1 LRLLHILNH
10 TARLNGNV
18 HAAIDLACAQGA
30 LGHKVVVCSGLGDFE
45 DVLARAGVETY
56 TVDHRVGR
64 SVPASVLR
72 FGRFCKSWKPDV
84 INAHMVTAAL
94 IALPAAKLLRIP
106 LVATVHNEFEKSA
119 GLMGVADRVIA
130 VSQVVGASLV
140 RRGISPA
147 RIKIVLNGTIG
158 SARHDQPPPGPK
170 LTRHPTILSVAGQ
183 HPRKGID
190 HLLRAMRLVCN
201 VDRRPHLYIVGE
213 GPMQGEY
220 EALAQ
225 SLGLQDC
232 VTFTGG
238 LEDPRSYM
246 AAADIFVLASIA
258 DPAPLVLSEAR
269 QFGCAIIASD
279 VDGIPEMLDHGAA
292 GVLVPPASPE
302 NLARAIL
309 ELLQD
314 PPLRAQYGRRARAGI
329 ARFSVE
335 RVAKEALAVY
345 QEAMR
350 SSAHGRLTPL
360 SQHWGTAPAKD
371 KANVEF

>member
-1 LRLLHILNH
+1 
-10 TARLNGNV
+10 
-18 HAAIDLACAQGA
+18 
-30 LGHKVVVCSGLGDFE
+30 
-45 DVLARAGVETY
+45 
-56 TVDHRVGR
+56 
-64 SVPASVLR
+64 
-72 FGRFCKSWKPDV
+72 
-84 INAHMVTAAL
+84 
-94 IALPAAKLLRIP
+94 
-106 LVATVHNEFEKSA
+106 
-119 GLMGVADRVIA
+119 
-130 VSQVVGASLV
+130 
-140 RRGISPA
+140 
-147 RIKIVLNGTIG
+147 
-158 SARHDQPPPGPK
+158 
-170 LTRHPTILSVAGQ
+170 
-183 HPRKGID
+183 
-190 HLLRAMRLVCN
+190 MRLVCN